1 MQKQVILV
9 AGMHRSGTS
18 LVNRL
23 LNLHGVHI
31 PIDIEYKNEFN
42 ERGYWESFEVQA
54 LNDKVL
60 RLGDSSWFDLRKF
73 APVRQPREKIE
84 EIEQEIG
91 EFAKRL
97 LAQEFQVF
105 SIKDP
110 RICRII
116 PWWRSA
122 FESCGARV
130 SAIIPYRHPLE
141 VAASIGNRD
150 GFSAK
155 YCLSLWLR
163 NVLDAEF
170 ATRQLDRVFCSYEGI
185 LSDWPSIF
193 CEITEKL
200 QLSSLR
206 PFSEVKNQIDD
217 FASGSLKHWS
227 FSIPIWNIS

>member
-54 LNDKVL
+54 LNNKIL

-73 APVRQPREKIE
+73 SPVRQPREKIE

-150 GFSAK
+150 GFSTK

-170 ATRQLDRVFCSYEGI
+170 ATRLPYSARSPKSCSCRPCDHFQRSKIKLMISPLDRSNIGLFRFRSGT
-185 LSDWPSIF
+185 F
-193 CEITEKL
+193 RR
-200 QLSSLR
+200 LR
-206 PFSEVKNQIDD
+206 WT
-217 FASGSLKHWS
+217 GKHCH
-227 FSIPIWNIS
+227 

>member
-18 LVNRL
+18 LVN
-23 LNLHGVHI
+23 
-31 PIDIEYKNEFN
+31 
-42 ERGYWESFEVQA
+42 Q
-54 LNDKVL
+54 
-60 RLGDSSWFDLRKF
+60 
-73 APVRQPREKIE
+73 

-150 GFSAK
+150 GFSTK

-227 FSIPIWNIS
+227 FSDSELEHFVGSDGLATLPLNICGNSNRKTTQAFKTSLMSFGKYLKRHFQFTMN